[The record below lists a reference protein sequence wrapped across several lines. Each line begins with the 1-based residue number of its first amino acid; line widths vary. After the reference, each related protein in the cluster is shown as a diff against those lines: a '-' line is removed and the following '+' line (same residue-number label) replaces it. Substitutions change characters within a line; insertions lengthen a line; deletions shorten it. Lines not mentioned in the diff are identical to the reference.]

1 MRPPETATGCA
12 VSPVVPLPN
21 WPASSPPQQYAVL
34 SAARA
39 QVCSTPPLTVR
50 NRRPPDT
57 AIGVRLQGSLPVE
70 MTQVSLGRLPSCP
83 LLLFPQ
89 QYARPLVARAQVCC
103 PPLLIDA
110 NTWLVVTARGR

>member
-1 MRPPETATGCA
+1 MIVSSQGWFATGTGTLL
-12 VSPVVPLPN
+12 PL
-21 WPASSPPQQYAVL
+21 L
-34 SAARA
+34 
-39 QVCSTPPLTVR
+39 
-50 NRRPPDT
+50 
-57 AIGVRLQGSLPVE
+57 LPV
-70 MTQVSLGRLPSCP
+70 PSCP